1 MKHLFESLQLGR
13 IELPNRILMAPLTRG
28 RALDDGTPSDLMA
41 RYYAQRANAGLIIAE
56 ATAVSANGRGWMNSP
71 ALYNDAQQQAWQKVA
86 RAVHNEK
93 GRIFVQLW
101 HMGALVHP
109 DFVNGDSPISSSAVT
124 LPGSMRTP
132 IANGRPFAK
141 SRAMT
146 LAEIK
151 SVTAAFADSAR
162 RAIDAGLDGV
172 EIHAANGF
180 LLDQF
185 LRDSVNAR
193 EDEYG
198 GAIENRHRFLLEVI
212 SAVSAAIGSDR
223 VGVRISPTSTVWG
236 INDSN
241 PEQNFTQLARALN
254 PHHLAY
260 LHVLD
265 PKPQFKHFME
275 TTDYVTPQIREAYQ
289 GTLIINGG
297 FDDQTA
303 ARALANREADAIVF
317 GTPFIANPDLV
328 KRFRQGSSLN
338 APDSNTFYTAGETGY
353 TDYPALVA

>member
-1 MKHLFESLQLGR
+1 MQNLFEPMKLGTL
-13 IELPNRILMAPLTRG
+13 ELPNRILMAPLTRG
-28 RALDDGTPSDLMA
+28 RATDDGTPTEMMS
-41 RYYAQRANAGLIIAE
+41 RYYAQRASAGLIIAE

-71 ALYNDAQQQAWQKVA
+71 ALYNDDHQLGWQRIA
-86 RAVHNEK
+86 RKVHNQA

-109 DFVNGDSPISSSAVT
+109 DFINGESPLSSSEVT
-124 LPGSMRTP
+124 MPGSIRTP
-132 IANGRPFAK
+132 AGEARAFAGA
-141 SRAMT
+141 RAMT
-146 LAEIK
+146 HTEIK
-151 SVTAAFADSAR
+151 HVVAAFADSAC

-180 LLDQF
+180 LIDQF

-198 GAIENRHRFLLEVI
+198 GKADNRHRFLLEVI
-212 SAVSAAIGSDR
+212 EAVSAAIGSER
-223 VGVRISPTSTVWG
+223 IGVRISPTSTVWD
-236 INDSN
+236 ISDSD
-241 PEQNFTQLARALN
+241 PGHNFTLLAQKLN
-254 PHHLAY
+254 QYDLAY

-265 PKPQFKHFME
+265 PKPQFQHFME
-275 TTDYVTPQIREAYQ
+275 TTEYLTPRIREAYQ

-297 FDDQTA
+297 FSDRTA
-303 ARALANREADAIVF
+303 TEALAHNEADAIVF

-328 KRFRQGSSLN
+328 ARYRQGQVLN
-338 APDSNTFYTAGETGY
+338 SPDSNTFYTLGEIGY